1 MMKKWNIKVEMNL
14 RCCVVLISRYYEGI
28 EAETFEQ
35 AEKIAFHKFIQDAII
50 PRTITAIIYCG
61 AIRLH
66 PRKRQSVY
74 TTQLGACG
82 KSNCKINQ
90 KP

>member
-50 PRTITAIIYCG
+50 PRTITREFITEPYWMDMSPKEYKLCLQKEA
-61 AIRLH
+61 
-66 PRKRQSVY
+66 
-74 TTQLGACG
+74 
-82 KSNCKINQ
+82 NQ
-90 KP
+90 